1 MLTGVPLVFFERD
14 VGTALYD
21 EIINLL
27 KKRVSHRLS
36 PREAGEAM
44 TILGTG
50 LCGLGVSLV
59 TESFTRMKVDGVR
72 YIHLAENQAF
82 SEVWLV
88 YHKHNTLSPAGQRL
102 IEMLKITCSAER
114 I

>member
-1 MLTGVPLVFFERD
+1 
-14 VGTALYD
+14 
-21 EIINLL
+21 
-27 KKRVSHRLS
+27 
-36 PREAGEAM
+36 M
-44 TILGTG
+44 TILG
-50 LCGLGVSLV
+50 LVSARLGVSLV

-102 IEMLKITCSAER
+102 IEMLKNNVFR
-114 I
+114 